1 MIGILAASLCVVA
14 CDLGGTIGGGSGMP
28 VPTIAAHTQPTPT
41 RPALLIQ
48 YCDDDTGSYP
58 RQYFCGANQLM
69 ASSLEQAITANQN
82 GITLYATAIT
92 HNTFDPANTLTPAFS
107 IPAIQAYPVPPTPYP
122 TPVPQGPVT
131 DPPTETA
138 VAKQNDQA
146 IINYNQSV
154 AAINQKIQQAQAAAK
169 HDGGRLTVWDPPVD
183 TSGTSILG
191 CFQLAASRFAG
202 QSDMKM
208 IYIASDLENNTDV
221 DYTQSF
227 VTDHRLAGVIVH
239 VIYLYSQSASQD
251 SAKRA
256 QWCRYLQAAGATA
269 VIYSDAGSS
278 ANLPDAVDSDL
289 KVPSRACP

>member
-58 RQYFCGANQLM
+58 HQYFCGANQLM

-107 IPAIQAYPVPPTPYP
+107 VPTISAYGTPPTPAPIP
-122 TPVPQGPVT
+122 TTGDPVI

-138 VAKQNDQA
+138 VAKLNNQEV
-146 IINYNQSV
+146 INYNQSV
-154 AAINQKIQQAQAAAK
+154 AAINQKIQQVKANVRR
-169 HDGGRLTVWDPPVD
+169 DGRRLTGWNPLVD

-227 VTDHRLAGVIVH
+227 VTDHRLAGVVVH
-239 VIYLYSQSASQD
+239 VIYFYNTSASEAQQ
-251 SAKRA
+251 KQT
-256 QWCRYLQAAGATA
+256 QWCHYLKAAGATA
-269 VIYSDAGSS
+269 VSFTDPGVALIGTDMIDHDLAAPS
-278 ANLPDAVDSDL
+278 LPCS
-289 KVPSRACP
+289 